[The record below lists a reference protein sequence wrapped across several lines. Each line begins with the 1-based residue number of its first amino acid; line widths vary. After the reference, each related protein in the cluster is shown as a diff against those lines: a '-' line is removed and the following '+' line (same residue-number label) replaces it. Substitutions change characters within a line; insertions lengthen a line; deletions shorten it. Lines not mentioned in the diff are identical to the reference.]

1 MGQVEPPKVA
11 RPWWDLGAISRE
23 AVMQHDNM
31 SEALRESQIIASR
44 EHSR

>member
-11 RPWWDLGAISRE
+11 KPWWDLGAISRE

-31 SEALRESQIIASR
+31 SEVEGEANNSFAWA
-44 EHSR
+44 

>member
-11 RPWWDLGAISRE
+11 RPWWDLGAIGRE

-31 SEALRESQIIASR
+31 SEVEREANNSFA
-44 EHSR
+44 